1 MVEKRSTKVWLFV
14 LAVILTL
21 FYLFPLVLMA
31 LNSLKTTGQFTM
43 DPFSLPTRLVTENYP
58 QAFTQMHFL
67 TSLGNTFIL
76 TVTVCALVA
85 VFGSMAA
92 YVVKFISA
100 AKKQGIIK

>member
-76 TVTVCALVA
+76 TVTVCAGLSA
-85 VFGSMAA
+85 LPAGSQSSE
-92 YVVKFISA
+92 ISEYH
-100 AKKQGIIK
+100 